1 MENTVKEEKMKV
13 EKLLDMVN
21 RLQNEIQSMIK
32 NKFNPSRGGNQAEG
46 HLLSNSNT
54 GNTQGIKRVVS
65 GQAGERSRSGSGA
78 SSTRAEGGHA
88 QSSSGGGRST
98 PKRHIGPHELLACNG
113 SAEAVRERNAFTS
126 LMDFF
131 GM

>member
-1 MENTVKEEKMKV
+1 MENTIKEEKIKV

-32 NKFNPSRGGNQAEG
+32 NKFNSSRGTEAQLHGSVNS
-46 HLLSNSNT
+46 SNS
-54 GNTQGIKRVVS
+54 GSVIKKVTS
-65 GQAGERSRSGSGA
+65 AQAVERARSGSGA
-78 SSTRAEGGHA
+78 SGSRSDSQHL
-88 QSSSGGGRST
+88 QNIGGGGKNVN
-98 PKRHIGPHELLACNG
+98 KRHIGPHELLACNG
-113 SAEAVRERNAFTS
+113 SAEAVRERNALTS

>member
-1 MENTVKEEKMKV
+1 MENNVKEEKVKV

-32 NKFNPSRGGNQAEG
+32 NKFNPSRGTDA
-46 HLLSNSNT
+46 HLHGSVNSNSSVS
-54 GNTQGIKRVVS
+54 GIKKVTS

-78 SSTRAEGGHA
+78 STSRSESQHLPST
-88 QSSSGGGRST
+88 GGGGKNG

-113 SAEAVRERNAFTS
+113 SAEAVRERNALTS